1 MRHIKV
7 QAALVLLIVFAFL
20 TASCG
25 FPDEPA
31 DISSSSET
39 IKETVN
45 TIEYKSIDEKDYFV
59 AVGHFEDR
67 IRLMHITGKW
77 PEYVWWIH
85 DPDKYS
91 TGDIF
96 VLKEELKARYEGLK
110 QIKGPWEKDVYGS
123 YVELDKIGNCKDIMT
138 IKTLEVTAFDDDEI
152 ECCIYLKDPESA
164 PEGESYEYI
173 YRFATFGVF
182 DANLHAKPGDIYIFA
197 FPNKDIMIP
206 LEKVE
211 K

>member
-25 FPDEPA
+25 VPDEPA

-96 VLKEELKARYEGLK
+96 VLKEELKARYEDLK

-123 YVELDKIGNCKDIMT
+123 YVELDKIGNCKDLMT

-173 YRFATFGVF
+173 YRFVTFGVF

>member
-25 FPDEPA
+25 VPDEPA

-67 IRLMHITGKW
+67 IRLMHITGEW

-96 VLKEELKARYEGLK
+96 VLKEELKAGYEGLK

-123 YVELDKIGNCKDIMT
+123 IT
-138 IKTLEVTAFDDDEI
+138 
-152 ECCIYLKDPESA
+152 CIYEVES
-164 PEGESYEYI
+164 GEIDILSDYFKKTFDLSI
-173 YRFATFGVF
+173 YRKRK
-182 DANLHAKPGDIYIFA
+182 NRLYK
-197 FPNKDIMIP
+197 
-206 LEKVE
+206 KV
-211 K
+211 